1 MTLRTL
7 VLYLDEFW
15 LHHAPVLGTL
25 GNSITPLFLCIVI
38 NKMGILP
45 TPGVGFSTTPGLW
58 KRLKEVPV
66 APSAQHNFLSFFL
79 FL

>member
-15 LHHAPVLGTL
+15 LPRAPVLGTL

-45 TPGVGFSTTPGLW
+45 TPGGCG
-58 KRLKEVPV
+58 KD
-66 APSAQHNFLSFFL
+66 
-79 FL
+79 